1 MWRLLTARS
10 AAVEQKFFE
19 DFVLG
24 ETFDIPSKTLTESHF
39 LLFAAITGDNH
50 PIHYDREYCR
60 ARGYAERLAHGY
72 LIAVQTVL
80 GASTLS
86 PRLQESIVA
95 FLEQSSRF
103 LKPAFV
109 GDTLHPQL
117 TVTELLPRRTTG
129 LVKLRATVRNQYAE
143 LVLEGQHAYIVKK
156 RHPGA

>member
-1 MWRLLTARS
+1 M
-10 AAVEQKFFE
+10 EQKFFE

-24 ETFDIPSKTLTESHF
+24 ETFAIPSRTLTESHF

-60 ARGYAERLAHGY
+60 ARGYPERLAHGY
-72 LIAVQTVL
+72 LITVQTVL

-86 PRLQESIVA
+86 PHLQDSIVA

-103 LKPAFV
+103 LKPVFV

-117 TVTELLPRRTTG
+117 TVTELIPRRTTG
-129 LVKLRATVRNQYAE
+129 LLKLRAMVRNQHHE
-143 LVLEGQHAYIVKK
+143 LVLEGEHAYIVKK
-156 RHPGA
+156 RHPTS